1 MATMM
6 PNDATGDDGGG
17 AKHGHSADRAY
28 SRIRNGLLQDE
39 WPTGARLL
47 EVELAQR
54 IGVSRTPVREALR
67 RLVNEGFLEYVT
79 NVGCR
84 VRGWSRADIASLYDL
99 RIELEAY
106 AARRAAARISAAD
119 RARLRTL
126 CQEMETVVATCGSD
140 LARRDG
146 LTPLN
151 ETFHSTIIDAA
162 GNEHLKP
169 LIANVTSAPVVL
181 RTFRRYSGE
190 EVARSMGH
198 HRELVAALDQ
208 GNSDWAGAI
217 MRSHIHAGYLAV
229 VREWTGSEAEDCAA
243 PDLSGNG
250 NGADN

>member
-1 MATMM
+1 M
-6 PNDATGDDGGG
+6 PGDAVEDGEDGPR
-17 AKHGHSADRAY
+17 HGHSADRAY
-28 SRIRNGLLQDE
+28 LRIRSGLLQGE
-39 WPTGARLL
+39 WPTDTRLL

-84 VRGWSRADIASLYDL
+84 VRGWSRADIASLYEL

-106 AARRAAARISAAD
+106 AARRAATRIGAAD

-126 CQEMETVVATCGSD
+126 CQQMEAVIATGGTD
-140 LARRDG
+140 LARRDD

-151 ETFHSTIIDAA
+151 REFHGIIIDAA
-162 GNEHLKP
+162 GNEHLQP
-169 LIANVTSAPVVL
+169 LIAKVTSAPAVL
-181 RTFRRYSGE
+181 RTFRRYSEE

-208 GNSDWAGAI
+208 GNADWAGAI

-229 VREWTGSEAEDCAA
+229 LREWGGSEGDDRGGSHEAGQGQAERD
-243 PDLSGNG
+243 
-250 NGADN
+250 